1 MVRHGG
7 LKRIEKRSFVL
18 NVSQESLSDFLDY
31 LERKMEGLDYSY
43 RFAVPG
49 KLYITVY
56 GTKEEMTRAERV
68 ARSAYRNFTLVHA
81 EGPTRRYPRD
91 WIDERRG
98 GVSYSLLTT
107 ALEAAGH
114 EVGWAGDEL
123 VTDVTPEEFQEIV
136 TELQDL
142 VTEARAEI
150 RQRKV
155 RETLVA
161 AAYVSGRPFLN
172 ILEEAL
178 EEGLIE
184 EDEDGVFWFRTSP
197 EEVIRRLKGV
207 EGEEA

>member
-1 MVRHGG
+1 MRHGG
-7 LKRIEKRSFVL
+7 LRRIEKRSFVL
-18 NVSQESLSDFLDY
+18 NVNQEELSDFLDY

-49 KLYITVY
+49 KLYVTVY
-56 GTKEEMTRAERV
+56 GTREEMARAEMV
-68 ARSAYRNFTLVHA
+68 ARSAYRNFALVHA

-98 GVSYSLLTT
+98 GVSYSLLSA
-107 ALEAAGH
+107 ALQASGH
-114 EVGWAGDEL
+114 HVGWSGDEL
-123 VTDVTPEEFQEIV
+123 ITDVSPEEFQEMV

-142 VTEARAEI
+142 VTEARVEV

-161 AAYVSGRPFLN
+161 AAYASGRPFLDV
-172 ILEEAL
+172 LEEAL

-197 EEVIRRLKGV
+197 EEVIRRLKGGGG
-207 EGEEA
+207 EGA

>member
-7 LKRIEKRSFVL
+7 LRRIEKRSFVL
-18 NVSQESLSDFLDY
+18 NVNQEELSDFLDY

-49 KLYITVY
+49 KLYVTVY
-56 GTKEEMTRAERV
+56 GTREEMARAEMV
-68 ARSAYRNFTLVHA
+68 ARSAYRNFALVHA

-98 GVSYSLLTT
+98 GVSYSLLSA
-107 ALEAAGH
+107 ALQASGH
-114 EVGWAGDEL
+114 HVGWSGDEL
-123 VTDVTPEEFQEIV
+123 ITDVSPEEFQEMV

-142 VTEARAEI
+142 VTEARVEV

-161 AAYVSGRPFLN
+161 AAYASGRPFLDV
-172 ILEEAL
+172 LEEAL

-197 EEVIRRLKGV
+197 EEVIRRLKGGGG
-207 EGEEA
+207 EGA